1 MLENKQG
8 MVSKYKTLNQAHRT
22 TMAENQELA
31 AELALLKAN
40 GTAPPVT
47 LIDPQ
52 TGLLRDK
59 TLKQKAKIAALRN
72 ASHSENQ
79 LLATNA

>member
-1 MLENKQG
+1 
-8 MVSKYKTLNQAHRT
+8 
-22 TMAENQELA
+22 MAENQELA

-72 ASHSENQ
+72 ASHNEN
-79 LLATNA
+79 